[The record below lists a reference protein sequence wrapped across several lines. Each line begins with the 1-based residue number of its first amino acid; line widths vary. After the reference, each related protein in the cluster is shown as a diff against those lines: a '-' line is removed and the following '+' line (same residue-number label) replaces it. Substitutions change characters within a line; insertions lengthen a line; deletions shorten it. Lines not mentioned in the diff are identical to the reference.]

1 MESMDVT
8 TGQLHR
14 FTCDGHLFKWL
25 IAAGHAWLENNM
37 EHVNQLNVFP
47 VPDGDT
53 GTNMHLTMRK
63 AYEEVSKL
71 EDDNHVGRVSGAVAK
86 GALMGAR
93 GNSGVILSQL
103 LAGFAEGIKQL
114 ETFNASQMATA
125 CKVAEEY
132 AYDAVSDPVE
142 GTILTVSREGM
153 AAVVERA
160 ESEPDAP
167 LRSLLEDLVETAKA
181 SLERTPE
188 LLPVLKDAGVVD
200 SGGMGFVYIM
210 EGMLR
215 FLEGKP
221 VKVNE
226 ESSANNATA
235 TNWQDALVPEDEEG
249 YGYDVQFLI
258 HGDSL
263 DVAQI
268 RADIDAMGWSTL
280 VVGDPSLVKVHVH
293 VHNPAEPI
301 NYAIA
306 DLGAEIDDIVV
317 ENMQMQYQG
326 YVQEREARESGVVN
340 KVDGVAVVTVI
351 SGEGLQSIF
360 QNDFQAA
367 YIIQG
372 GQTMNPSTEDFVAAI
387 DALENRKI
395 VLLPN
400 NKNILMAAQQAA
412 KIAAVNMDKQVEVVA
427 TRTLPQ
433 GIAAM
438 MSYMNAADANDLETI
453 AENMREA
460 MHDVITVE
468 ITEATRS
475 VTLDGVNIAEGQ
487 VIGIADGKL
496 VEAGDDQ
503 TEVVIGTLKRTMS
516 PASELVTLYYG
527 SQESAESATALC
539 EVLADAFEDVEF
551 EAVPGGQPL
560 YPYLISIE

>member
-1 MESMDVT
+1 MDSMEVT

-14 FTCDGHLFKWL
+14 YTCDGHLFKWL

-37 EHVNQLNVFP
+37 AHVNQLNVFP

-53 GTNMHLTMRK
+53 GTNMHLTMKK
-63 AYEEVSKL
+63 AYEEVSRL
-71 EDDNHVGRVSGAVAK
+71 DDDTHVGRVAAAVAR

-103 LAGFAEGIKQL
+103 LAGFAEGIKGL
-114 ETFNASQMATA
+114 EAFNATQMAAA

-132 AYDAVSDPVE
+132 AYNAVTDPVE

-153 AAVVERA
+153 AAVIQRA
-160 ESEPDAP
+160 GAEPDAP
-167 LRSLLEDLVETAKA
+167 LRPLLEDMVAAAKA
-181 SLERTPE
+181 SLARTPD

-200 SGGMGFVYIM
+200 SGGAGFLSIV

-215 FLEGKP
+215 FLEGQP
-221 VKVNE
+221 VKVSE
-226 ESSANNATA
+226 ESGAASASAA
-235 TNWQDALVPEDEEG
+235 NWQDALVPEDEEG

-258 HGDSL
+258 HGSKL

-280 VVGDPSLVKVHVH
+280 VVGDANLVKVHVH
-293 VHNPAEPI
+293 VHNPAEPLH
-301 NYAIA
+301 YAIA
-306 DLGAEIDDIVV
+306 TLGAEIDDVVV
-317 ENMQMQYQG
+317 ENMQLQYQG
-326 YVQEREARESGVVN
+326 YVQERVARESGVVN
-340 KVDGVAVVTVI
+340 QVDGVAVVTVV
-351 SGEGLQSIF
+351 SGEGLQNIF
-360 QNDFQAA
+360 QNEFRAA

-387 DALENRKI
+387 DALESHKV

-412 KIAAVNMDKQVEVVA
+412 KIAAVNMNKAVEVVA

-438 MSYMNAADANDLETI
+438 MSYMNAADANDLEAI
-453 AENMREA
+453 AEDMREA

-475 VTLDGVNIAEGQ
+475 VTLDGVEIAEGQ

-503 TEVVIGTLKRTMS
+503 TEVVVATLKRTIG

-527 SQESAESATALC
+527 SQESAESAVALC
-539 EVLADAFEDVEF
+539 EVLADAFADVEF